1 MLGRCDSRKHYTS
14 LKSKDF
20 RGSRVIHSSHRAIAA
35 DRVAK
40 GKWGHGSVED
50 ILGSVR
56 NSSTNTNTKWVGWI
70 ELSLDPDLGYPHMTP
85 HLRQLCFNIFKKQ

>member
-1 MLGRCDSRKHYTS
+1 MRCDSRKHYPS

-20 RGSRVIHSSHRAIAA
+20 RGSQVMLSSHRAIAA

-70 ELSLDPDLGYPHMTP
+70 ELSLESKLWIQIWATP
-85 HLRQLCFNIFKKQ
+85 T